1 MFLRYG
7 ALLLGLLLA
16 SSCEAQ
22 TMLDKYQSGVHYFPI
37 EPAQPLSSTPGKV
50 EVVEV
55 FSYACS
61 HCATFEPAVEAWRGR
76 MPARATFTALPAAW
90 NQQWEVFARCYY
102 AAQSLGIADK
112 SHAAFFKALHVQ
124 KTPFTNIGDVARWY
138 SSYGVTED
146 NFVAALQ
153 SFEVESKVRR
163 SRELV
168 PQWQVDGTPTV
179 VVAGKYRITGASAG
193 GYDKVFDVV
202 DFLVAKEG
210 VK

>member
-16 SSCEAQ
+16 SSCDAQ
-22 TMLDKYQSGVHYFPI
+22 SMLEKYQAGVHYFPI
-37 EPAQPLSSTPGKV
+37 EPAQPLLSTQGKV

-55 FSYACS
+55 FSYACI
-61 HCATFEPAVEAWRGR
+61 HCAHFEPAVEAWRKT
-76 MPARATFTALPAAW
+76 MPAKAEFIALPAAW

-102 AAQSLGIADK
+102 AADSLGIVDK
-112 SHAAFFKALHVQ
+112 THAEFFKALHET
-124 KTPFTNIGDVARWY
+124 KTPFNNIGDVARWY
-138 SSYGVTED
+138 AAYGVTED
-146 NFVAALQ
+146 SFMSALQ

-163 SRELV
+163 AREVV
-168 PQWQVDGTPTV
+168 PQWQIDGTPTV

-202 DFLVAKEG
+202 DFLVARESAR
-210 VK
+210 